1 MGKFTP
7 QLTTRYDKIS
17 IRSLLGLSLALM
29 LIGFAFDSP
38 GNLLRGL
45 GNILTSPSNLLSDYF
60 AIGGIGAT
68 FLNSGLTTLLSVLMV
83 WRMKLKITGAITAAI
98 ITVLGF
104 SFFGKN
110 VVNSIPVMMGC
121 FLYAR
126 YREISNQSVIL
137 AMLFGTTLAPV
148 VSFIAFGTSFPL
160 WIGIIVGSL
169 VGMIVGFALPP
180 VASHFLMFHQ
190 GFNLY
195 NYGFT
200 AGVIAMALVAVL
212 RLFNVK
218 VVFSQQLYLGE
229 DLPVML
235 LLIAF
240 CVLLLV
246 VGFIRNGSSFQG
258 YDRLLKESGR
268 IASDFILQHDA
279 PLVLINMGLCGLI
292 SIAYVIISQG
302 VFNGPVLGGFFTI
315 IGFAAFGKHPRNII
329 PVLAGIL
336 IANHFGVHQ
345 ISSTGA
351 ILSGLF
357 GTCLAPI
364 AGYYGWAFG
373 LIAGVF
379 HAAMVNNVGFLHG
392 GLNLYN
398 NGFSG
403 GFVAAVLAPIFD
415 LLTHRLPNDPK

>member
-1 MGKFTP
+1 
-7 QLTTRYDKIS
+7 
-17 IRSLLGLSLALM
+17 
-29 LIGFAFDSP
+29 
-38 GNLLRGL
+38 
-45 GNILTSPSNLLSDYF
+45 
-60 AIGGIGAT
+60 
-68 FLNSGLTTLLSVLMV
+68 
-83 WRMKLKITGAITAAI
+83 
-98 ITVLGF
+98 
-104 SFFGKN
+104 
-110 VVNSIPVMMGC
+110 
-121 FLYAR
+121 
-126 YREISNQSVIL
+126 
-137 AMLFGTTLAPV
+137 
-148 VSFIAFGTSFPL
+148 
-160 WIGIIVGSL
+160 
-169 VGMIVGFALPP
+169 
-180 VASHFLMFHQ
+180 
-190 GFNLY
+190 
-195 NYGFT
+195 
-200 AGVIAMALVAVL
+200 
-212 RLFNVK
+212 
-218 VVFSQQLYLGE
+218 SQQLYLGE

-364 AGYYGWAFG
+364 AGYYGWALG
-373 LIAGVF
+373 LVAGVF